1 MNKYFVQETKCYSTE
16 PLWNGKQM
24 QVYFYLLSPADP
36 GVERC
41 DLPQK
46 AKCFQCM
53 EFFPHSFQYSEL
65 CTHFPLDSVKVAG
78 RTHINVLG
86 ILCSN

>member
-1 MNKYFVQETKCYSTE
+1 MILQREVNRLICVPVSFKVDREKRSYICEGSPLAAPSERSPDKMNKYFVQETKCYSTE

-41 DLPQK
+41 DLP
-46 AKCFQCM
+46 
-53 EFFPHSFQYSEL
+53 
-65 CTHFPLDSVKVAG
+65 
-78 RTHINVLG
+78 
-86 ILCSN
+86 